1 MEVCERL
8 LRNVYLVIAEKDCA
22 LERYQQISIEHAIDT
37 YWTIINI

>member
-8 LRNVYLVIAEKDCA
+8 LRNVYLVIAEKDRG